1 LSERDALLVFSVGG
15 GSREHNVSTNLV
27 GAMEAAHGIGAAIYG
42 VVGAPM
48 GTLAELADVAVLIEA
63 PPELRTPLVESFQAV
78 VWHALVSHPELALAA
93 GSLGVARRARS
104 IVSGRPAAFL
114 DRDGVLNE
122 LVPDP
127 SSGQPE
133 SPLRADDVR
142 LLPGV
147 AAAANELARAGYAL
161 VCVSNQPAAAKGKVS
176 VEQLHA
182 VHARVLDL
190 LGRDGVRLDAS
201 RLCLHHPDGSI
212 SELSG
217 PCDCRKPAPGML
229 LDAAEALGLDLA
241 ASWMLG
247 DTDTDVAAGRA
258 AGAGPY

>member
-1 LSERDALLVFSVGG
+1 
-15 GSREHNVSTNLV
+15 
-27 GAMEAAHGIGAAIYG
+27 
-42 VVGAPM
+42 
-48 GTLAELADVAVLIEA
+48 
-63 PPELRTPLVESFQAV
+63 
-78 VWHALVSHPELALAA
+78 
-93 GSLGVARRARS
+93 
-104 IVSGRPAAFL
+104 VSGRPAAFL

-127 SSGQPE
+127 SSGRPE

-142 LLPGV
+142 LLPG
-147 AAAANELARAGYAL
+147 AAAAASELAHAGFVL

-190 LGRDGVRLDAS
+190 LGREGVRLDAS
-201 RLCLHHPDGSI
+201 RLCLHHPDGVI
-212 SELSG
+212 VELSG

-258 AGAGPY
+258 AGCRTVLIEQAASAHKRGGGADPDLIAADLPEAVARLLDQRAR